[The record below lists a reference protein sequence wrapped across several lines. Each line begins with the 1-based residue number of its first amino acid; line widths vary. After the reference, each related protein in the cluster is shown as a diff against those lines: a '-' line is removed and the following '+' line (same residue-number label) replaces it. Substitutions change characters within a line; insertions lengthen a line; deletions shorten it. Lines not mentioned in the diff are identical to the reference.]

1 MQSSYNNDGTNAGT
15 ALLVADPT
23 FPGTV
28 LRPGSSGSEVARMQ
42 TYLNGLRDVAYPTL
56 IRLVVDGRYGSG
68 TASTVMQYQVMNG
81 LSMDGLI
88 GRNTWDSI
96 VGEYN
101 TLIGGS
107 ADTYPGIP
115 LRSGSRSQDVRHMQ
129 LRLNEIARIYTAIN
143 AQTVDGAYG
152 DNMTNAV
159 RRFQAQFGLTVDGT
173 IGQNTWN
180 KIVSVYEAIT
190 AGSPTA
196 VVTPYPGDVLRV
208 GSSGDSV
215 RFVQSYLNGIQG
227 TPHLTVDGIFG
238 QATSRSVAAFQA
250 LSGLTPDGIV
260 GTDTWRAL
268 INAFNAAL

>member
-1 MQSSYNNDGTNAGT
+1 MQSSYNNDGANAGT
-15 ALLVADPT
+15 ALIAADPV

-68 TASTVMQYQVMNG
+68 TASTVMQYQVLNG

-129 LRLNEIARIYTAIN
+129 TRLNEIARIYTAIN

-159 RRFQAQFGLTVDGT
+159 RRFQAQFGLSVDGT

-208 GSSGDSV
+208 GSTGDSV
-215 RFVQSYLNGIQG
+215 RFVQSYLNGVQG

-260 GTDTWRAL
+260 GTATWRAL

>member
-1 MQSSYNNDGTNAGT
+1 MQSNLNAG
-15 ALLVADPT
+15 AALVAADPAY
-23 FPGTV
+23 PGTV
-28 LRPGSSGSEVARMQ
+28 LRTGSSGTEVARMQ
-42 TYLNGLRDVAYPTL
+42 TYLNGLRSVAYPTL

-81 LSMDGLI
+81 LSMDGQI

-115 LRSGSRSQDVRHMQ
+115 LRPGSRNEDVRHMQ
-129 LRLNEIARIYTAIN
+129 LRLNEVARIYTAIN
-143 AQTVDGAYG
+143 SQTVDGAYG
-152 DNMTNAV
+152 NNMTNAV
-159 RRFQAQFGLTVDGT
+159 RRFQAQFGLSVDGT

-196 VVTPYPGDVLRV
+196 VSTPYPGSPLRV

-260 GTDTWRAL
+260 GAATWPAL

>member
-115 LRSGSRSQDVRHMQ
+115 LRPGSRSEDVRHMQ
-129 LRLNEIARIYTAIN
+129 QRLNEIARIYTAVN
-143 AQTVDGAYG
+143 SQTVDGAYG

-159 RRFQAQFGLTVDGT
+159 RRFQAQFGLPSDG
-173 IGQNTWN
+173 ILGENTWN

-190 AGSPTA
+190 AGRPTA
-196 VVTPYPGDVLRV
+196 VVTPYPGSPLRV
-208 GSSGDSV
+208 GSTGDSV

-227 TPHLTVDGIFG
+227 TPHLNVDGNFG

-260 GTDTWRAL
+260 GASTWPAL
-268 INAFNAAL
+268 ISAFNAAL